1 MKRAGGVTG
10 WKSECAGRWT
20 TAEAVAY
27 ERARALKRP
36 GRRGLLAAV
45 SSDDAS
51 VHGVA
56 WWGVGLSPRVERGCG
71 AAAAEPVEVSTRG
84 RRHRMGR
91 RCRGVA
97 HSTVPGARAGRLLR
111 PCRGGML
118 EGYFPRVALAAAGG
132 FAPPVATG
140 RRPFG
145 AWEFGSGASG
155 LMCPSDVAIGLDA
168 DVLRGRVGAKFPT
181 VRWNGG
187 YEC

>member
-1 MKRAGGVTG
+1 MGF
-10 WKSECAGRWT
+10 AGRWT
-20 TAEAVAY
+20 TAEAEAY

-36 GRRGLLAAV
+36 GGRGILAAA
-45 SSDDAS
+45 SSDHVS

-56 WWGVGLSPRVERGCG
+56 WWGVGLSPRVEQGCG
-71 AAAAEPVEVSTRG
+71 GAAAEPVEVSTRG

-97 HSTVPGARAGRLLR
+97 RSTVLGARVGRLLR

-118 EGYFPRVALAAAGG
+118 EGCFPRVALAADGG
-132 FAPPVATG
+132 FASPVATA

-168 DVLRGRVGAKFPT
+168 DVLRGRVGATFPR
-181 VRWNGG
+181 VCWNGG